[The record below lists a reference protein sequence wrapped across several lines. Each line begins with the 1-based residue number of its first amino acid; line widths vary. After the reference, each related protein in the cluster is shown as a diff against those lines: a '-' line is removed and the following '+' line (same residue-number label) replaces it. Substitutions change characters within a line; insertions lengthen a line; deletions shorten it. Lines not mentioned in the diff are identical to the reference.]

1 MIIAETPCS
10 VREHH
15 GREQVNGM
23 NIFAVIMSLIM
34 VPLFF
39 AFMELTAWVMHKYVM
54 HGFLW
59 MLHEDHHRYHERW
72 LEKNDAFTLLFSLIA
87 IILLYWGT
95 HYGVPFVIGTDMGVT
110 LYGRCYFSFH
120 DIMFH
125 RRIKFFEL
133 KPGTRYLKRIVS
145 AHATYHQSFYQKQ
158 PVAFYLPAVNTTESL
173 IPAVVSRVPFRTHKP
188 VNGKILPAHKKVF
201 FTDTCDIS
209 SL

>member
-15 GREQVNGM
+15 GQEQVNGM
-23 NIFAVIMSLIM
+23 NIFAGIMSLIM

-95 HYGVPFVIGTDMGVT
+95 HYGVPFVIGAGMGVT
-110 LYGRCYFSFH
+110 LYGICYFLFH

-125 RRIKFFEL
+125 RRIKFFKL

-145 AHATYHQSFYQKQ
+145 PMPPITRAFIRSSRRLL
-158 PVAFYLPAVNTTESL
+158 AFYLPAVNTTESL

-188 VNGKILPAHKKVF
+188 VNEKTLPAHKKF
-201 FTDTCDIS
+201 FLLIPVI
-209 SL
+209 